1 MKNLI
6 TPLVLTFQQN
16 RIMKNS
22 LYILFI
28 SSVLFAC
35 SKNETKQ
42 NNTSNKP
49 VLNDSMLAT
58 IETYPAIKEHV
69 TGTLKLTGKVTP
81 DNNKVV
87 EIFPLVSG
95 NVKEV
100 SVELGDYVK
109 KGQVL
114 ATIHSGEIATIQQE
128 LIDAKSNVQ
137 LREKQYS
144 VAQDLY
150 NAKLNSETDVIAA
163 SKLLDQAKS
172 ELRKIQEVASILK
185 VNKSSEYSVIA
196 PISGFIIDKKINIDM
211 QLRSDRSDNLFTI
224 ADINDIWISANVY
237 EVDISKVKEGLSAKI
252 SPVSYPEKSLK
263 GKVDKIFNVLDPVSK
278 TMQARIVLNN
288 SDYSLKPEMNT
299 MVELQYFEDK
309 QLVAIPSSAIIF
321 NSNKNYVLVFHDKK
335 NIEIREVDVYKNTN
349 GKTYLL
355 GGLES
360 GENIILKNQL
370 YIFETLNN

>member
-1 MKNLI
+1 MK
-6 TPLVLTFQQN
+6 
-16 RIMKNS
+16 KS

-28 SSVLFAC
+28 SSLLFAC

-87 EIFPLVSG
+87 EVFPLVSG

-114 ATIHSGEIATIQQE
+114 AKIHSGEIAEIQRE

-144 VAQDLY
+144 VAKDLY

-163 SKLLDQAKS
+163 NKQLEEAKS

-211 QLRSDRSDNLFTI
+211 QLRNDRAENLFTI
-224 ADINDIWISANVY
+224 ADINDIWITANVY
-237 EVDISKVKEGLSAKI
+237 EVDIAKVKEGLHARI
-252 SPVSYPEKSLK
+252 SPISYPEKSFQ
-263 GKVDKIFNVLDPVSK
+263 GKVDKIFNVLDPTSK
-278 TMQARIVLNN
+278 TMQARIVLHNA
-288 SDYSLKPEMNT
+288 DFSLKPEMNT

-355 GGLES
+355 GGLEG